1 MAGFPDI
8 SKQIQPIGSIS
19 MVYKFTGLPWVL
31 IHMHPSPQHQL
42 WSDPFVVRLM
52 EEEIW
57 IQKTW
62 VIYSH
67 HPLSRLGELL
77 LQTLYSLEGHQ

>member
-1 MAGFPDI
+1 
-8 SKQIQPIGSIS
+8 

-42 WSDPFVVRLM
+42 WSDPFVVRVM

-62 VIYSH
+62 VIYSR
-67 HPLSRLGELL
+67 HPLSRLGELPTSDTVL
-77 LQTLYSLEGHQ
+77 SGGASIEMD